1 MPLASVPAFAM
12 NTPAAPSG
20 GVPTVSSRLTET
32 RIVDGD
38 TFNSGGLFQLGRQ
51 RSKSPSVRIVPP
63 QPTHPSQL
71 TIPTPGVSHQKP
83 PEHRHPQQ
91 HKQQSSTVVRE
102 NPMYMRDLHS
112 SGSWAMHSGLKD
124 TTTSNTHQN
133 HHHAPEQSSNKSA
146 ARNKRRIAPIDE
158 ETLREGVGVMAWSS
172 DKPVV
177 GTPPPL
183 PPPDSENNNSTS
195 TNVFGVREMSIPFFL
210 SHLDILSSFL
220 MSSTHLIPCTIVN
233 QTSIVHSFT

>member
-12 NTPAAPSG
+12 NTPAAP
-20 GVPTVSSRLTET
+20 VPTVSSRLTET

-38 TFNSGGLFQLGRQ
+38 TFNSGGGLFQLGRQ

-63 QPTHPSQL
+63 QPTPPSQL
-71 TIPTPGVSHQKP
+71 TIPTPPGVSHQKP

-91 HKQQSSTVVRE
+91 HKQSTVVRE

-183 PPPDSENNNSTS
+183 PPPPDSENNNSTS
-195 TNVFGVREMSIPFFL
+195 TNVFGVRGMPIPIFL
-210 SHLDILSSFL
+210 SLRY
-220 MSSTHLIPCTIVN
+220 P
-233 QTSIVHSFT
+233 